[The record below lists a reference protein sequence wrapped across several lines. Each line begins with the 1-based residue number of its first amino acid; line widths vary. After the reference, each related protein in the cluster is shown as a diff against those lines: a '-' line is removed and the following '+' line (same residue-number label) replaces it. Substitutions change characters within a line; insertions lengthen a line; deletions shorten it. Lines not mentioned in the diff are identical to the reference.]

1 MTAKTPEALLES
13 YGDMVYRLA
22 YAQTRSRA
30 DADDIFQTVFL
41 QVVQHCPVFESK
53 AHEKAWL
60 IRVTLNSLKSH
71 WRAAWRRHDVPLDER
86 ITFAAPE
93 HSALDEALQRLAPKY
108 RAAVHLYYYEGYS
121 TEEIAQMANEKPSTI
136 RTRLTRA
143 RAQLRELMKGE
154 IDDGFSQTV
163 SEHEQPHCAE

>member
-1 MTAKTPEALLES
+1 MTDKTPEQLVRA

-22 YAQTRSRA
+22 YAQTRSRH
-30 DADDIFQTVFL
+30 DADDVFQEVFL
-41 QVVQHCPVFESK
+41 RVVQRRPSFDSE

-60 IRVTLNSLKSH
+60 IRVTLNCLKSH

-86 ITFAAPE
+86 IPFPAPE
-93 HSALDEALQRLAPKY
+93 ERALDDALRQLAPKY

-121 TEEIAQMANEKPSTI
+121 AEEIARMTGKKPSTI

-143 RAQLRELMKGE
+143 RAQLRDLLKGE
-154 IDDGFSQTV
+154 RDDEF
-163 SEHEQPHCAE
+163 